1 MSQEAIAREA
11 ARWWLDGHD
20 GDRDE
25 NAFEQWCR
33 ADPRHAA
40 QYLHLQ
46 QLWQAGATMPSLQ
59 RQLQRRQRRRLG
71 EAGLAVLLLC
81 ALGLYS
87 RHASPPAAQVLRTAS
102 GEIRDEALPDGSHVL
117 LSPGSEVHVRIDAQR
132 RQLQLDRGQAWFQV
146 TADAQRPF
154 QVHTPHGTV
163 TALGTAF
170 DLAVQDD
177 SSVVTVTEHR
187 VSVESGSATRQAS
200 EGQQMRFDGQASTTL
215 LPADAAAMA
224 WRERR
229 LHWVSA
235 PLIEVTQGLDRWH
248 GGRTWIIG
256 ARLRQ
261 QPVTLLG
268 SADGAAGNR
277 DQLATQL
284 QVRVL
289 RLGNGVQVWM
299 PPRGD
304 HRDGP

>member
-177 SSVVTVTEHR
+177 GSVVTVTEHR

-215 LPADAAAMA
+215 LPADAAAMV

-235 PLIEVTQGLDRWH
+235 SLIEVTQGLDRWH

>member
-1 MSQEAIAREA
+1 MSQDTIAREA

-25 NAFEQWCR
+25 SAFNQWCQ
-33 ADPRHAA
+33 ADPRHAL
-40 QYLHLQ
+40 QYQHLQ
-46 QLWQAGATMPSLQ
+46 QLWQAGANTPSLQ
-59 RQLQRRQRRRLG
+59 RQQQRRRRRHLG
-71 EAGLAVLLLC
+71 EAGIAVLLLC

-87 RHASPPAAQVLRTAS
+87 RPAATPAAQVLRTAA

-117 LSPGSEVHVRIDAQR
+117 LSPGSEVHVRVDGQH
-132 RQLQLDRGQAWFQV
+132 RQLQLQRGQAWFKV
-146 TADAQRPF
+146 AADARRPF

-170 DLAVQDD
+170 DLAVQGT

-187 VSVESGSATRQAS
+187 VRVEGGSGNQQAV
-200 EGQQMRFDGQASTTL
+200 EGQQLRFDGQTSA
-215 LPADAAAMA
+215 LPHATDAGALA

-235 PLIEVTQGLDRWH
+235 PLAEVTQGLDRWH
-248 GGRTWIIG
+248 GGHTWIVG

-268 SADGAAGNR
+268 NADGAAGNR
-277 DQLATQL
+277 DQLASQL
-284 QVRVL
+284 HVRVL
-289 RLGNGVQVWM
+289 RLGAGVQVWL
-299 PPRGD
+299 PPRRE
-304 HRDGP
+304 HRDAP

>member
-33 ADPRHAA
+33 ADPSHAA

-59 RQLQRRQRRRLG
+59 RQQQRRQRRRLG

-102 GEIRDEALPDGSHVL
+102 GEIRDETLADGSHVL

-132 RQLQLDRGQAWFQV
+132 RQLQLERGQAWFQV
-146 TADAQRPF
+146 SVDAARPF

-170 DLAVQDD
+170 DLAVQRDD
-177 SSVVTVTEHR
+177 SVVTVTEHR
-187 VSVESGSATRQAS
+187 VRVDGGSGNLQAT
-200 EGQQMRFDGQASTTL
+200 EGQQLRFDGKTAA
-215 LPADAAAMA
+215 LPHAADAGAMA

-235 PLIEVTQGLDRWH
+235 PLAEATQGLDRWH
-248 GGRTWIIG
+248 GGRTWIVG

-268 SADGAAGNR
+268 SADDAAGNR
-277 DQLATQL
+277 DQLAAQL
-284 QVRVL
+284 HVRVL
-289 RLGNGVQVWM
+289 RIGAGMQVWL
-299 PPRGD
+299 PPRREQ
-304 HRDGP
+304 RDAP

>member
-25 NAFEQWCR
+25 NAFDQWCR

-46 QLWQAGATMPSLQ
+46 QLWQAGAAMPSLQ
-59 RQLQRRQRRRLG
+59 RQQQRRQRRRLG
-71 EAGLAVLLLC
+71 EAGVAVLLLC

-87 RHASPPAAQVLRTAS
+87 RHTSPPAAQVVRTAA

-117 LSPGSEVHVRIDAQR
+117 LSPGSEVYVRISAER
-132 RQLQLDRGQAWFQV
+132 RQLQLKRGQAWFQV
-146 TADAQRPF
+146 AADARRPF

-170 DLAVQDD
+170 DLAVQGS

-187 VSVESGSATRQAS
+187 VGVESGSGSLQAF
-200 EGQQMRFDGQASTTL
+200 EGQQLRFDGQTPA
-215 LPADAAAMA
+215 LPRAADAGALA

-235 PLIEVTQGLDRWH
+235 PLAEVTQGLDRWH
-248 GGRTWIIG
+248 GGHTWIVG

-268 SADGAAGNR
+268 SADGAVGNR
-277 DQLATQL
+277 DQLASQL
-284 QVRVL
+284 HVRVL
-289 RLGNGVQVWM
+289 RIGAGMQVWL
-299 PPRGD
+299 PPR
-304 HRDGP
+304 REQRNAP

>member
-1 MSQEAIAREA
+1 MSQESIAREA

-46 QLWQAGATMPSLQ
+46 QLWQAGAATPSLQ
-59 RQLQRRQRRRLG
+59 RQQQRRQRRRLG

-132 RQLQLDRGQAWFQV
+132 RQLQLERGQAWFQV
-146 TADAQRPF
+146 SADAARPF

-170 DLAVQDD
+170 DLAVQRDD
-177 SSVVTVTEHR
+177 SVVTVTEHR

-229 LHWVSA
+229 LRWVSA

>member
-1 MSQEAIAREA
+1 MSQEGIAREA

-59 RQLQRRQRRRLG
+59 RQLQRRQRRRLV
-71 EAGLAVLLLC
+71 EAGLAVLMLC

-200 EGQQMRFDGQASTTL
+200 EGQQMRFDGQASATL
-215 LPADAAAMA
+215 LPADAAAMV

-256 ARLRQ
+256 SRLRQ

>member
-1 MSQEAIAREA
+1 MSQETIAREA

-25 NAFEQWCR
+25 SAFEQWCR

-40 QYLHLQ
+40 QYQHLQ
-46 QLWQAGATMPSLQ
+46 ELWRAGATLPSLQ
-59 RQLQRRQRRRLG
+59 RQQQRRQRRRVREVG
-71 EAGLAVLLLC
+71 IAVLLLC

-117 LSPGSEVHVRIDAQR
+117 LSPGSEVRVRIDAQR
-132 RQLQLDRGQAWFQV
+132 RQLELQRGQAGFQV
-146 TADAQRPF
+146 AADARRPF
-154 QVHTPHGTV
+154 QVHTPQGTV

-170 DLAVQDD
+170 DLAVQDN

-187 VSVESGSATRQAS
+187 VRVDSGNVSMLVDDGEQL
-200 EGQQMRFDGQASTTL
+200 RFDGQAAIHAATVTPGTL
-215 LPADAAAMA
+215 A

-235 PLIEVTQGLDRWH
+235 PLADVTQGLDRWH
-248 GGRTWIIG
+248 GGHTWIIG
-256 ARLRQ
+256 EQLRQ
-261 QPVTLLG
+261 QPVTLIG
-268 SADGAAGNR
+268 SAGGAAGNR

-284 QVRVL
+284 HVRVL
-289 RLGNGVQVWM
+289 RFGAGIQVWL
-299 PPRGD
+299 PPRREQ
-304 HRDGP
+304 RDEP

>member
-170 DLAVQDD
+170 DLAVKDD

-215 LPADAAAMA
+215 LPADAAAMV

>member
-1 MSQEAIAREA
+1 MSQDTIAREA

-25 NAFEQWCR
+25 NAFNQWCQ
-33 ADPRHAA
+33 ADPRHAV
-40 QYLHLQ
+40 QYQHLQ
-46 QLWQAGATMPSLQ
+46 QLWQAGANTPSLQ
-59 RQLQRRQRRRLG
+59 RQQQRRRRRHLG
-71 EAGLAVLLLC
+71 EAGIAVLLLC

-87 RHASPPAAQVLRTAS
+87 RPAATPAAQVLRTAA

-117 LSPGSEVHVRIDAQR
+117 LSPGSEVHARVDGQH
-132 RQLQLDRGQAWFQV
+132 RQLQLQRGQAWFKV
-146 TADAQRPF
+146 AADPRRPF

-170 DLAVQDD
+170 DLAVQGT

-187 VSVESGSATRQAS
+187 VRVEGGSGNLQAV
-200 EGQQMRFDGQASTTL
+200 EGQQLRFDGLTL
-215 LPADAAAMA
+215 TLPHATDAGALA

-235 PLIEVTQGLDRWH
+235 PLAEVTQGLDRWH
-248 GGRTWIIG
+248 GGHTWIVG

-268 SADGAAGNR
+268 SADGAANNR

-284 QVRVL
+284 HVRVL
-289 RLGNGVQVWM
+289 RLGAGVQVWL
-299 PPRGD
+299 PPRREHPD
-304 HRDGP
+304 AP

>member
-46 QLWQAGATMPSLQ
+46 QLWQAGAEMPSLQ

-187 VSVESGSATRQAS
+187 VSVESGSGTRQAS
-200 EGQQMRFDGQASTTL
+200 EGQQMRFYGQAATTL
-215 LPADAAAMA
+215 LPADAAAMV

-248 GGRTWIIG
+248 GGHTWIIG

-277 DQLATQL
+277 DQLATEL

>member
-1 MSQEAIAREA
+1 MSQDAIAREA

-20 GDRDE
+20 GSRDE
-25 NAFEQWCR
+25 NAFNQWYQ

-40 QYLHLQ
+40 QYQHLQ
-46 QLWQAGATMPSLQ
+46 QLWQAGAMLPSLQ
-59 RQLQRRQRRRLG
+59 RQQQRRQRRRVR
-71 EAGLAVLLLC
+71 EAGIAVLLLC

-87 RHASPPAAQVLRTAS
+87 RHASPPAAQVLRTAA
-102 GEIRDEALPDGSHVL
+102 GEIRNESLPDGSHVL
-117 LSPGSEVHVRIDAQR
+117 LSPGSEVYVRVDAQR
-132 RQLQLDRGQAWFQV
+132 RQLRLERGQAWFQV

-170 DLAVQDD
+170 DLAVQGS

-187 VSVESGSATRQAS
+187 VGVESGNGTRQAS
-200 EGQQMRFDGQASTTL
+200 EGQQLRFNGHSPATP
-215 LPADAAAMA
+215 LPADGAAMA

-235 PLIEVTQGLDRWH
+235 PLAEVTQGLDRWH
-248 GGRTWIIG
+248 GGHTWIIG

-277 DQLATQL
+277 DQLAAQL
-284 QVRVL
+284 HVRVL
-289 RLGNGVQVWM
+289 RLGAGMQVWL
-299 PPRGD
+299 PPRRE
-304 HRDGP
+304 HRDAP